1 MASATVAVTSP
12 RPNSTREFNRKFAVG
27 MAVAL
32 FAVNFA
38 GFVPTFF
45 LRPFFDVPE
54 VPLYLYLH
62 GAVGTAWFLLF
73 ASRRPRH
80 VPIERYR
87 PRDRLLPARKLASG
101 VSNRSIGPRL

>member
-1 MASATVAVTSP
+1 MALATVAVTSP

-62 GAVGTAWFLLF
+62 GAVGTAWFLLVAQGVNAAF
-73 ASRRPRH
+73 Q
-80 VPIERYR
+80 
-87 PRDRLLPARKLASG
+87 LSG
-101 VSNRSIGPRL
+101 IGPAIVSYRLANL